1 MAIEINA
8 GDTFTVSCPIGEHP
22 ILSTGDTLPDEKE
35 ILAKV
40 LKIKK
45 EVVTLGPFKTGNI
58 SFSLPCSSSNLAVH
72 VNVKEL
78 DPKVA
83 SQRFAPLNAE
93 KIDYPLSFYIAC
105 FLIVFFVFGSFFY
118 YIKKRKPKVTFQ
130 VKKKNNFDPRAE
142 LEKYILHCE
151 INVQNPES
159 AHLHEIYKCL
169 RNFLENELNLSTNSL
184 TTGEFIGTFR
194 AMGLTQSK
202 NQNLTSQL
210 EYVLKIADDVRFA
223 KKTISSNV
231 WQDYLIKTKAI
242 FLAFPKKD
250 IPKSPVKKE
259 NHR

>member
-8 GDTFTVSCPIGEHP
+8 GDTFNVSCPIGENP

-45 EVVTLGPFKTGNI
+45 EVVTLGPFKTGTI
-58 SFSLPCSSSNLAVH
+58 SFSLPCSSSNVAVQA
-72 VNVKEL
+72 NIKEL

-83 SQRFAPLNAE
+83 NQRFAPLNAE
-93 KIDYPLSFYIAC
+93 KIDYPLGFYIAC
-105 FLIVFFVFGSFFY
+105 FLIIFSVFGGFFY
-118 YIKKRKPKVTFQ
+118 YINKRKNKVTFEE
-130 VKKKNNFDPRAE
+130 KKKNNFDPRVE

-159 AHLHEIYKCL
+159 AHLHEIYKYL
-169 RNFLENELNLSTNSL
+169 RHFLENELNLNTNSL

-202 NQNLTSQL
+202 NQNLISQL
-210 EYVLKIADDVRFA
+210 EYVLKTADDVRFA
-223 KKTISSNV
+223 KKTINSKL
-231 WQDYLIKTKAI
+231 WQDYLIKIKTI

-250 IPKSPVKKE
+250 IPKSSDKKE
-259 NHR
+259 NSR